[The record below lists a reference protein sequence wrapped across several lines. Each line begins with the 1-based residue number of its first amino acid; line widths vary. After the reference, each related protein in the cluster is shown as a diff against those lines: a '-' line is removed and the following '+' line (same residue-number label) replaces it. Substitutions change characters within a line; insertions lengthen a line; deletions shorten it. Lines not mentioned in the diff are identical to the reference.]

1 MKNNQSGRSMI
12 EMLGVL
18 AIIGVLSVGGI
29 AGYTKAMMKYKIN
42 KATDQISQV
51 VASTRTLFGSQGSYD
66 VGGGDFMTILKKAHV
81 IPDEMVGTDDA
92 VTNPWDGGFDVSS
105 AGKKAADDNKAF
117 TITLTG
123 LPEQACMELAT
134 YDWGSGSSS
143 GLIAIGIAADDDD
156 DTDTGALSGALYG
169 DCTTADANPVCAA
182 DMPMSVATAAG
193 VCEGESNTLV
203 MKFF

>member
-1 MKNNQSGRSMI
+1 MI

-51 VASTRTLFGSQGSYD
+51 VAGTRTLYGSQGSY
-66 VGGGDFMTILKKAHV
+66 GDSISNHEDFAPILKKAHV

-143 GLIAIGIAADDDD
+143 GLISLSVGVGVSDGLLFGCSSDIIS
-156 DTDTGALSGALYG
+156 TDYV
-169 DCTTADANPVCAA
+169 NICAA
-182 DMPMSVATAAG
+182 NMPMSVSTAAS
-193 VCEGESNTLV
+193 VCSGDDSKLSL
-203 MKFF
+203 KFF